1 MKSSDPSSEPD
12 VFSRAVSDTASPE
25 MEVRRAAEEVLAAE
39 IVSSPGRIGDVIEAI
54 RTGDV
59 TSRWYLSRALIKAGS
74 LMSGS
79 DDLIAVLIEYAA
91 GEEDSEVLRYTGAVL
106 ASFGEKAV
114 HPLISLFSS
123 ENPKARGMAASALE
137 RIGQPALEELLAAA
151 KSENPAVR
159 ICAGLVLQKGGVFNY

>member
-39 IVSSPGRIGDVIEAI
+39 IVSSPGRIGEVIEAI

-59 TSRWYLSRALIKAGS
+59 TSRWYLSRALIKAGD

-79 DDLIAVLIEYAA
+79 DDLIAVLIEHAA
-91 GEEDSEVLRYTGAVL
+91 GEEDSDVLRYIGAVL

-114 HPLISLFSS
+114 RPLISLFAS
-123 ENPKARGMAASALE
+123 ENAKARGMAASALD
-137 RIGQPALEELLAAA
+137 RIGQPALDELLAAA

-159 ICAGLVLQKGGVFNY
+159 VCAGLVLQKGGVYRY